1 MSKFGLLLVITCSL
15 CAAVSSFLFR
25 ISIARAGGFSL
36 NISSLV
42 HLALQPLFI
51 IGLFLYAAMSIIWLR
66 VLATEP
72 LTIVYPLLISLTFL
86 LVTCGGMYF
95 FKELI
100 TLTKITGLVFIIS
113 GIILVGR
120 G

>member
-1 MSKFGLLLVITCSL
+1 MSKLGLLLVISCAL
-15 CAAVSSFLFR
+15 CAATSSFLFR
-25 ISIARAGGFSL
+25 ISIDRAGGFSL
-36 NISSLV
+36 NISSVVNL
-42 HLALQPLFI
+42 LLQPLFI
-51 IGLFLYAAMSIIWLR
+51 IGIVLYGAMSIIWLR

-72 LTIVYPLLISLTFL
+72 LSVVYPLLISLTFL

-100 TLTKITGLVFIIS
+100 TVTKITGLVFIIS
-113 GIILVGR
+113 GIILVAR